1 MTREYTFPFTA
12 VVGQEKIK
20 RALLLNAVNPRIG
33 GVLISG
39 QKGTAKSTL
48 VRGLAKLL
56 PDMEVVELPL
66 NVTEDR
72 LLGTIDVEKAIASG
86 IKSFEPG
93 LLAEADG
100 NILYVDEVNLLSE
113 HIVNSLLDVAQS
125 GVNIVE
131 REGISHEHRSSF
143 VLVGSMNPEE
153 GMLSPQFL
161 DRFGLF
167 VEVTGEADLDD
178 RKEIIARRLA
188 YERSPDE
195 FIKTYKEQGAEIAAK
210 ILGARKFFSQVEITD
225 NIMKM
230 AADLARQAFCQG
242 HRADI
247 VLVETARTMAAFAER
262 TYISLDDLKEAAEL
276 ALPHRIRQVP
286 PYEIQ
291 EQETQETEEK
301 TPPQQ
306 MQQPPENEESRER
319 PDLEQTPQD
328 SEQDLPAQ
336 QHEGRDHRGQDET
349 AANESLQQPESS
361 EELVED
367 PGKIFR
373 VITIQT
379 KPFERKMRKGSG
391 KRSRTK
397 TSSRQGRYIRYR
409 LPQGKL
415 KDLAFDATLRAAAMA
430 GRGRNKDG
438 FVRIEKSDYREK
450 VREKRIGNTLL
461 FVVDASGSMGANRRM
476 KATKTAILSL
486 LNDAYQK
493 RDIAGLVVFRKTGAE
508 SLLGITR
515 SVELANKKLREL
527 PTGGK
532 TPLPAG
538 LALGY
543 EILKARKVKDPDTVP
558 VLVLVTD
565 GRANVSLNGGDP
577 VEEAKEIGR
586 KIRAEGINTLVI
598 DSEQDFITLGLA
610 KELAEIMEA
619 QYYKLEALQVQEIE
633 TAVRSFLQ

>member
-397 TSSRQGRYIRYR
+397 HLPGREDI
-409 LPQGKL
+409 
-415 KDLAFDATLRAAAMA
+415 FATGCRRA
-430 GRGRNKDG
+430 
-438 FVRIEKSDYREK
+438 S
-450 VREKRIGNTLL
+450 
-461 FVVDASGSMGANRRM
+461 
-476 KATKTAILSL
+476 
-486 LNDAYQK
+486 
-493 RDIAGLVVFRKTGAE
+493 
-508 SLLGITR
+508 
-515 SVELANKKLREL
+515 
-527 PTGGK
+527 
-532 TPLPAG
+532 
-538 LALGY
+538 
-543 EILKARKVKDPDTVP
+543 
-558 VLVLVTD
+558 
-565 GRANVSLNGGDP
+565 
-577 VEEAKEIGR
+577 
-586 KIRAEGINTLVI
+586 
-598 DSEQDFITLGLA
+598 
-610 KELAEIMEA
+610 
-619 QYYKLEALQVQEIE
+619 
-633 TAVRSFLQ
+633 

>member
-1 MTREYTFPFTA
+1 VTREYTFPFTA

-195 FIKTYKEQGAEIAAK
+195 FIKTYKEQDAEIAAK

-577 VEEAKEIGR
+577 VEEAKEVGR

>member
-188 YERSPDE
+188 YERSPMNLLKR
-195 FIKTYKEQGAEIAAK
+195 IKSRVQRLLQRFWCAK
-210 ILGARKFFSQVEITD
+210 IF
-225 NIMKM
+225 
-230 AADLARQAFCQG
+230 
-242 HRADI
+242 
-247 VLVETARTMAAFAER
+247 
-262 TYISLDDLKEAAEL
+262 
-276 ALPHRIRQVP
+276 LP
-286 PYEIQ
+286 
-291 EQETQETEEK
+291 
-301 TPPQQ
+301 
-306 MQQPPENEESRER
+306 
-319 PDLEQTPQD
+319 
-328 SEQDLPAQ
+328 
-336 QHEGRDHRGQDET
+336 
-349 AANESLQQPESS
+349 
-361 EELVED
+361 
-367 PGKIFR
+367 
-373 VITIQT
+373 
-379 KPFERKMRKGSG
+379 
-391 KRSRTK
+391 
-397 TSSRQGRYIRYR
+397 
-409 LPQGKL
+409 
-415 KDLAFDATLRAAAMA
+415 
-430 GRGRNKDG
+430 GRN
-438 FVRIEKSDYREK
+438 
-450 VREKRIGNTLL
+450 
-461 FVVDASGSMGANRRM
+461 NR
-476 KATKTAILSL
+476 
-486 LNDAYQK
+486 QHH
-493 RDIAGLVVFRKTGAE
+493 E
-508 SLLGITR
+508 
-515 SVELANKKLREL
+515 
-527 PTGGK
+527 
-532 TPLPAG
+532 
-538 LALGY
+538 
-543 EILKARKVKDPDTVP
+543 
-558 VLVLVTD
+558 
-565 GRANVSLNGGDP
+565 NGG
-577 VEEAKEIGR
+577 
-586 KIRAEGINTLVI
+586 
-598 DSEQDFITLGLA
+598 
-610 KELAEIMEA
+610 
-619 QYYKLEALQVQEIE
+619 
-633 TAVRSFLQ
+633 

>member
-195 FIKTYKEQGAEIAAK
+195 FIKTYKEQDAEIAAK